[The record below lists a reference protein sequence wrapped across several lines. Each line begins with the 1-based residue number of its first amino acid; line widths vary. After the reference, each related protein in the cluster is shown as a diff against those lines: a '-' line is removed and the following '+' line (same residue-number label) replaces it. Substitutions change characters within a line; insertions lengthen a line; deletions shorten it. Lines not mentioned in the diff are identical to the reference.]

1 MDCVVIGFFGFGV
14 GWIMRIRG
22 VIDGCH
28 WYIFIGLVFRVVCV
42 GALLL
47 VGAFTCIAG
56 ISLAAVMVVAVI
68 LVKAKMGFVA
78 SEPDILLFAS
88 ALGIALAGSG
98 RYSVMRHCGCPWC
111 KKMRGG
117 ACCNSSEGCKDCVCK
132 DGVCAL
138 QKSEE
143 KPAEKVM

>member
-1 MDCVVIGFFGFGV
+1 MFMDDTIAFFGTLGLAPFFAYLV
-14 GWIMRIRG
+14 AA
-22 VIDGCH
+22 VEL
-28 WYIFIGLVFRVVCV
+28 IG

-47 VGAFTCIAG
+47 IGAFTCIAG

-88 ALGIALAGSG
+88 ALGIALAGGG

-138 QKSEE
+138 PKSEE